1 MFARISSP
9 YIAFYA
15 HRVPNCQ
22 RAISEGQSVCI
33 TTAKIVGY
41 SLIDKS
47 ASLPVMSPSL
57 MEDGDYSVE
66 HPYCYQCDSE
76 GLQGVL
82 VHITHIVN

>member
-22 RAISEGQSVCI
+22 RAISEGQSVCL

-47 ASLPVMSPSL
+47 ASLPVPVTL
-57 MEDGDYSVE
+57 MEDDDYSVKQS
-66 HPYCYQCDSE
+66 YCYQCDSE

-82 VHITHIVN
+82 VYLIHIEN